1 VPDLDT
7 LPDDEY
13 ECWQQVSDPTDTEV
27 ETPLEYWCTK
37 KYEYPRLAQMAVEIL
52 PIPAMSAECE
62 RVFSSGGLIVTP
74 LQSQP
79 EASTTGLAQPLQS
92 WLKVSV
98 IRIV

>member
-1 VPDLDT
+1 MSL
-7 LPDDEY
+7 
-13 ECWQQVSDPTDTEV
+13 
-27 ETPLEYWCTK
+27 
-37 KYEYPRLAQMAVEIL
+37 EIL

-79 EASTTGLAQPLQS
+79 EASTTELAQPLQS